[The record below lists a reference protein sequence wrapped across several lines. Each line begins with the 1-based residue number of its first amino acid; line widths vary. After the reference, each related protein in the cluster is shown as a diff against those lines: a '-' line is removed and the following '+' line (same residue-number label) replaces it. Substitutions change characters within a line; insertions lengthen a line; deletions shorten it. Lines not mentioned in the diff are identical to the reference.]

1 MTTRKTQS
9 KAKGLQTGH
18 LPPSDIDAEQAV
30 LGAVLIE
37 QSAIITVF
45 KELTPEMFYKEAHM
59 IICEACFELY
69 SESRKIDLITVSARL
84 QTKGLLEQIGGAY
97 YLTELMDR
105 VVSADHREA
114 HAEIIKKHYK
124 SRELIKVFTQ
134 SISNL
139 YSFNDPDNIS
149 FEVSNSI
156 SSIQEGSPD
165 ENEYSMRELAMRSI
179 REIEE
184 KGDKIVEYQGYS
196 TSIVGLDRC
205 LGGIKQPDLTIV
217 AARPAMGK
225 TAVANVIALSLAKQT
240 PTVFFTMEMSADQIY
255 GRMLSGESGVESK
268 RIKRNDLNT
277 AHRNYLSSA
286 NQNLAELDLT
296 INDTP
301 AYMIDKLVSRLK
313 ILKKKKNIGAAVID
327 YLGLMKVSDNGKI
340 SGNFNINITEITSKL
355 KKACKELK
363 ISIIVLAQLSRAVE
377 GRKDEMYRPK
387 LSDLRDSGSIEQDAD
402 NVVFLWRPEYYDI
415 KDMIPVRCFG
425 KVETFNPANLLLF
438 IVAKCRDGETRTV
451 PAHIDLSK
459 MQVKDHP
466 DIEMYYRA
474 VDNPTLPF

>member
-1 MTTRKTQS
+1 MTMRKAQS
-9 KAKGLQTGH
+9 KAKGLQTAH

-45 KELTPEMFYKEAHM
+45 KELTPEMFYKESHM

-156 SSIQEGSPD
+156 SAIQEGSPD

-205 LGGIKQPDLTIV
+205 LGGIKQPDFTIV

-225 TAVANVIALSLAKQT
+225 TAVANVIAMSLSKQI

-255 GRMLSGESGVESK
+255 GRMLASESGVESK
-268 RIKRNDLNT
+268 RIKRNDLNPT
-277 AHRNYLSSA
+277 HRNYLSSA
-286 NQNLAELDLT
+286 NQYLAELGLT

-301 AYMIDKLVSRLK
+301 AYQIDKLIARLK
-313 ILKKKKNIGAAVID
+313 ILKKKENIGAAVID
-327 YLGLMKVSDNGKI
+327 YLGLIPSSEKGNGNAHA
-340 SGNFNINITEITSKL
+340 SITEITAKL
-355 KKACKELK
+355 KKACKQLK
-363 ISIIVLAQLSRAVE
+363 ISIILLAQLSRAVE

-402 NVVFLWRPEYYDI
+402 NVVFLWRPEYYEI
-415 KDMIPVRCFG
+415 KDMIPVRCFNT
-425 KVETFNPANLLLF
+425 VQTFNPNNLLLF
-438 IVAKCRDGETRTV
+438 IVAKCRDGETKTV

-474 VDNPTLPF
+474 VDNPKLPF